1 MILRGNETYAA
12 EIPDGGGISSRFF
25 RKCSGLESAVWMSKS
40 RHIWVISLV
49 GRREEGRGGG
59 VGGGEGG
66 RGGRGRIAKGGGRGG
81 RDEKDEKE
89 VEEEK

>member
-25 RKCSGLESAVWMSKS
+25 RKCSGLESAVLDVEVPAY
-40 RHIWVISLV
+40 IWVISLV
-49 GRREEGRGGG
+49 GRREEGRGG
-59 VGGGEGG
+59 
-66 RGGRGRIAKGGGRGG
+66 RGRIAKGGGRDG